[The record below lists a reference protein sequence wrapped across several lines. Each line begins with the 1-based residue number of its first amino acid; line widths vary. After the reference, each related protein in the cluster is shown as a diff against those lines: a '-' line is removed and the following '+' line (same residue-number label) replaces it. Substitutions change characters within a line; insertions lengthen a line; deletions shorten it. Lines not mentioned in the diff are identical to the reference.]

1 MRTLLVATALLA
13 SSEATIASENGLVSF
28 PVPSVAIRSGDTLTA
43 DMVVERKLVASGA
56 AIRAHFTSQDKVVGK
71 VARRPLAVG
80 AAIPLN
86 ALRDAHVFKEG
97 ERVVVEY
104 TSGGLSIRSMG
115 VALQPGTV
123 GQHVR
128 VRNADTG
135 VIVTGVARADGTVE
149 VHV

>member
-1 MRTLLVATALLA
+1 MRTLLFVSTLLA
-13 SSEATIASENGLVSF
+13 ATHATVASESGLATF
-28 PVPSVAIRSGDTLTA
+28 PVPIASIRPGDTLTA

-56 AIRAHFTSQDKVVGK
+56 AMRAHFTSRDSVVGK

-80 AAIPLN
+80 VAIPLN

-104 TSGGLSIRSMG
+104 SSGSLSIRTLG
-115 VALQPGTV
+115 VALQPGIV
-123 GQHVR
+123 GQPVR

-135 VIVTGVARADGTVE
+135 VIVTGIARGDGTVE
-149 VHV
+149 VQV